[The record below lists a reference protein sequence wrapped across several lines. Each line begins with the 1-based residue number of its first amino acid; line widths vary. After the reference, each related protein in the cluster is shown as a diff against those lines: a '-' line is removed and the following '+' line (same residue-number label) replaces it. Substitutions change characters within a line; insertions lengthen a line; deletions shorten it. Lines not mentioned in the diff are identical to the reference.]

1 MECRA
6 WLSTCVGFLDVSNYF
21 LSELGYRYLVV
32 RILNSV
38 SFLVRTKAG
47 DSSITNSL

>member
-6 WLSTCVGFLDVSNYF
+6 WLSTCAVFLNLSNYF

-38 SFLVRTKAG
+38 SFLVRTKAR
-47 DSSITNSL
+47 DRSITNSL

>member
-6 WLSTCVGFLDVSNYF
+6 WLSTCAGFLNVSNYF
-21 LSELGYRYLVV
+21 LSELGYCYLVV

-38 SFLVRTKAG
+38 SFFSEDKNQRQEHH
-47 DSSITNSL
+47 